1 MKSFVFRACCLT
13 AACSLLAV
21 TLASCAS
28 SDEQRAPAGGSP
40 DASTGAQIIEL
51 PAQPEYEPPDPASRG
66 RVRVQ
71 VPEGY
76 ACSEY
81 MEDMEP
87 YTGKEVE
94 LEAMLVDLGEA
105 GSLQILLDDAGFFD
119 WWFSGSIYGT
129 STVAEYV
136 DAANEAYSSSWPIS
150 VDGHD
155 GTVLIQGSADE
166 GGEKSGQAF
175 VFLDEAT
182 IAFSLIMPASEAPS
196 ANAYSQLFRS
206 EEVVDLLGRLT
217 ISVG

>member
-21 TLASCAS
+21 TLASCAP

-40 DASTGAQIIEL
+40 GESTGAQIIEL
-51 PAQPEYEPPDPASRG
+51 PAQPEYEPPDLASRG
-66 RVRVQ
+66 KVHVQ
-71 VPEGY
+71 VPNRY
-76 ACSEY
+76 SFREY
-81 MEDMEP
+81 MEDLEP

-94 LEAMLVDLGEA
+94 LETILVDLGEA
-105 GSLQILLDDAGFFD
+105 GSLQILVDDAGFFD

-150 VDGHD
+150 VDGHA
-155 GTVLIQGSADE
+155 GVVLIQGSADE
-166 GGEKSGQAF
+166 GGEMSGQAF

-182 IAFSLIMPASEAPS
+182 IAFSAIMPTDEIPAAD
-196 ANAYSQLFRS
+196 AYSQFFQS
-206 EEVVDLLGRLT
+206 KDVADLLENLT
-217 ISVG
+217 ISVE